1 MFFTNFCSTALI
13 YLIFI
18 IIHVVLEMKEQNTK
32 GAILQLLTGIMMTL
46 LLQVLCMRGMTI
58 LSWIIVFIP
67 FIFYTYMMVLLYNVF
82 GVEPSEKVK
91 RFLVTQDE
99 YEKSEGEQL

>member
-1 MFFTNFCSTALI
+1 MFFTNFCSPALI

-82 GVEPSEKVK
+82 GIEPSEKVK